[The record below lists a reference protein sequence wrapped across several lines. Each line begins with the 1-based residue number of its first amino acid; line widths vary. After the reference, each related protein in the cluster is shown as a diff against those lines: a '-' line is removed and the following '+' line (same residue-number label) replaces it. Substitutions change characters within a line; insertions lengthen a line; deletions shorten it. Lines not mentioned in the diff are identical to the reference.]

1 MFSRN
6 LFVLLGVVA
15 LGACQPNQSSLN
27 GKKNSKSDEKA
38 AYTLEGKVQALK
50 KGSGV
55 LSCSGTTA
63 DATTLVKT
71 SVTFVEGKVDS
82 LKVSAY
88 RNKENPK
95 DFPNELSPDFQKH
108 QVFAHELKSKLLDLE
123 LDLDG
128 KKFDIEGFV
137 AMNDKARK
145 VYDLDMKV
153 EDDGEGSKALNA
165 TLAYKDTSINLDLS
179 ESFLGCSVQPLN

>member
-1 MFSRN
+1 MFSKN
-6 LFVLLGVVA
+6 LFVLLGIVA
-15 LGACQPNQSSLN
+15 LGACQPKDSSLS
-27 GKKNSKSDEKA
+27 GKKNSKGDERA
-38 AYTLEGKVQALK
+38 AFTLEGKVQALK
-50 KGSGV
+50 KGSGR

-71 SVTFVEGKVDS
+71 SVTFVDGKLDS

-88 RNKENPK
+88 RNKENPNEI
-95 DFPNELSPDFQKH
+95 PNELSPDFQKH
-108 QVFAHELKSKLLDLE
+108 QVFAHELKGKLLDVE

-128 KKFDIEGFV
+128 KKFGVEGFV
-137 AMNDKARK
+137 AMNDKVRK

-165 TLAYKDTSINLDLS
+165 ILAYKDTSIELDLS
-179 ESFLGCSVQPLN
+179 EAFMGCSVQPLN